1 MVNWGSSHSDDSATV
16 QRLGENFIKKKEQVE
31 VGTICSRDVHQYVYR
46 DYI

>member
-16 QRLGENFIKKKEQVE
+16 QRLGENFIKKEQVE
-31 VGTICSRDVHQYVYR
+31 VGTICSKDVHQYVYR